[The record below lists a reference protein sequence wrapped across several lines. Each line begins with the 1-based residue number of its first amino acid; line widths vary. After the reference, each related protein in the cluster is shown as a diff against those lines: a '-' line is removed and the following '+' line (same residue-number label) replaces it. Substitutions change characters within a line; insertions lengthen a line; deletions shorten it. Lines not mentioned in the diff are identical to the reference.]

1 MRAPYVTPSGKPSAP
16 GVLQT
21 GLPSTHF
28 YSLNST
34 RVATPLISSLPSAQ
48 RSFTNLNSSRGPKV
62 LVKLTQL
69 PKKTEL
75 YLRIMDITAIQRNPD
90 NLMETIVSVNIMTPK
105 GPLGHLVADSPDQIA
120 AQMSAGGY
128 NKVTQ

>member
-1 MRAPYVTPSGKPSAP
+1 M
-16 GVLQT
+16 
-21 GLPSTHF
+21 
-28 YSLNST
+28 
-34 RVATPLISSLPSAQ
+34 
-48 RSFTNLNSSRGPKV
+48 

-105 GPLGHLVADSPDQIA
+105 GPLGHLVADSPDTIA
-120 AQMSAGGY
+120 AQMAAGGY